1 MEANRAANE
10 IGIGSTS
17 AMADAIRAEDAGPAS
32 ACVEIGPTSA
42 IRAVIFDMDGVL
54 VDSEPIY
61 FEIEQ
66 ASFSYYGIHMVEE
79 EQHQFVGIT
88 PEEMWRQVKSR
99 YALSPSVAELAAFHQ
114 SNVLK
119 AIERHPKLTPMP
131 QAAAFLHRLKQ
142 RGIPVA
148 VASSSPMALIELMLT
163 RIGLREKFDAI
174 ASGEEVRQGKPA
186 PDIFLLAAARL
197 GFESNACLVVED
209 SSNGVKAAK
218 AAGMACAGFRNP
230 HSGNQDL
237 SLADWIVE
245 EYGRFA
251 TDIYKSKGAG

>member
-1 MEANRAANE
+1 MGADVAAN
-10 IGIGSTS
+10 GI
-17 AMADAIRAEDAGPAS
+17 
-32 ACVEIGPTSA
+32 EIGPTSA

-66 ASFSYYGIHMVEE
+66 ASFRHYGIHMAEE

-88 PEEMWRQVKSR
+88 PEEMWRRVKSR
-99 YALSPSVAELAAFHQ
+99 YGLAPSVAELTAFHQ
-114 SNVLK
+114 TNVLK
-119 AIERHPKLTPMP
+119 AIERHRELAPMP
-131 QAAAFLHRLKQ
+131 QAAAFLHRLKK

-148 VASSSPMALIELMLT
+148 VASSSPMALIERMLT
-163 RIGLREKFDAI
+163 RIGLIEKFDAI

-186 PDIFLLAAARL
+186 PDIFLLAADRL
-197 GFESNACLVVED
+197 GVEANACLVVED

-245 EYGRFA
+245 GYGRFA
-251 TDIYKSKGAG
+251 TDLNKSKGAG